1 MGFFMNEI
9 TNHMSG
15 IKNSTKYLI
24 EILSAGAVLVGL
36 IFVGFELR
44 QNTAAMEATTL
55 QSSTDASVDWMM
67 SIASDPELTRI
78 WTTPP
83 TELDKLTETERHQ
96 LHLLQRSQWFRF
108 QNAYLQWQRET
119 LSEDDWQIYMG
130 YICRTHANTAR
141 NSQAANL
148 RFITWEDH
156 RGVLLPRFAE
166 FVESCRIA
174 GIHQDQN

>member
-1 MGFFMNEI
+1 MDGKKI
-9 TNHMSG
+9 
-15 IKNSTKYLI
+15 STKSLI
-24 EILSAGAVLVGL
+24 ELLSASAVLVGL

-44 QNTAAMEATTL
+44 QNTAAVEATTL

-67 SIASDPELTRI
+67 SIASDSEMTRI

-83 TELDKLTETERHQ
+83 TELDKLTEIERHQ

-108 QNAYLQWQRET
+108 QNAYLQWQRGS

-130 YICRTHANTAR
+130 YICRIHANTAR

-148 RFITWEDH
+148 RFVTWEDH

-166 FVESCRIA
+166 FVESCRVA
-174 GIHQDQN
+174 DIHQDQS